1 MYLSEGDGSMK
12 NESAFENLP
21 VEAIFYGAL
30 FALTNRIQ
38 TIGDGVFHDITI
50 RQHFVLMTIRVFDVD
65 SPTLKDVAEI
75 VGCSYQN
82 IKRMAVVLE
91 NKGYLAMERDAED
104 KRKFKLIL
112 TEKVNSVSSGMDEEI
127 NSFLGTLYK
136 NLSKEELLSALAVLK
151 KLDHNLLSI
160 QQV

>member
-1 MYLSEGDGSMK
+1 MYCAEGDDNMK
-12 NESAFENLP
+12 NTTAFDDMP
-21 VEAIFYGAL
+21 VEAMFYGAL

-50 RQHFVLMTIRVFDVD
+50 RQHFILMTIRIFDCN
-65 SPTLKDVAEI
+65 SPTLKDVADI

-91 NKGYLAMERDAED
+91 NKGYLTMERDTED

-112 TEKVNSVSSGMDEEI
+112 TDRVNSVSSEMDEVI
-127 NSFLGTLYK
+127 DKFLGILYK
-136 NLSKEELLSALAVLK
+136 DLSKEDLLNALAVLK
-151 KLDHNLLSI
+151 KLDQNLLSM
-160 QQV
+160 